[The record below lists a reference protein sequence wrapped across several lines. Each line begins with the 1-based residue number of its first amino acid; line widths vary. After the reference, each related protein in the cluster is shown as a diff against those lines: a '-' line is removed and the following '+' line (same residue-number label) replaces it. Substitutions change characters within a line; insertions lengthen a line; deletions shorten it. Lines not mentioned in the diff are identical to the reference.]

1 MMRQTTYSTM
11 GGKSS
16 KEASTANA
24 RLPEDE
30 SAPISESAVVL
41 EENLQKKILQDFQST
56 VIKQEWEKRQQ
67 YFLAKNSQRRLGDLE
82 FQEALNQRMAAV
94 RQQQASVQ
102 KQLDEKAEALQARF
116 ADISIGLKHDAD
128 KLEKEN
134 LSIQPRTGSSQPCL
148 NVRKKL
154 ASCYK
159 RNQGEP
165 SNCDALVNELGAC
178 IELEVDRINAQG
190 RPVQVLSDS

>member
-1 MMRQTTYSTM
+1 M
-11 GGKSS
+11 
-16 KEASTANA
+16 
-24 RLPEDE
+24 
-30 SAPISESAVVL
+30 
-41 EENLQKKILQDFQST
+41 
-56 VIKQEWEKRQQ
+56 IKQEWEKRQQ

-134 LSIQPRTGSSQPCL
+134 LSIQPRVSDFLLNSVQDFDSMLSS
-148 NVRKKL
+148 
-154 ASCYK
+154 
-159 RNQGEP
+159 
-165 SNCDALVNELGAC
+165 
-178 IELEVDRINAQG
+178 
-190 RPVQVLSDS
+190 